1 MIITSLLVAGQIG
14 ATQQYPKGAVVSDQV
29 LASQIGAEILQRGGN
44 AIDAAVATGFALAVT
59 FPAAGNIGGGGFMV
73 YRSAK
78 GETFALDYRE
88 IAPASA
94 FREMYLDK
102 KGELTPDSYLGHR
115 ASGVPGTVA
124 GFYAAHQKY
133 GKLPWKDL
141 IQPSVRLASQGFK
154 INAHLADDLK
164 DLAEKNK
171 QFKGTWRIFGRSGQF
186 YKGGETFRQP
196 ELAKTLTNI
205 RDQGAQGFY
214 AGETAK
220 AIVQEMD
227 TGNGLITEKDLR
239 NYEPTFR
246 QVMRGKYK
254 GYEVLTMP
262 PPSSGGVVLLM
273 MLGMI
278 EKDDLKTMGFNS
290 SGTVHLM
297 TETMKRCFADRAEY
311 MGDPGFVQVPTA
323 KLLDSQYL
331 LKRRKEINPNKAM
344 PAEEIKPGLGKT
356 NEKEHTTHFS
366 VVDAEGN
373 AVSNTYTLND
383 GYGSKVTVGEAGFLL
398 NNEMDDFTSKPG
410 SPNQYNLIQGE
421 ANTIKP
427 GKRPLS
433 SMTPTI
439 LTKDGKLFLVLGS
452 PGGPTII
459 NTVFETILNV
469 TVHGMSVQKAVSAP
483 RFHHQWL
490 PDEIRME
497 PFAMSNDTIALLKS
511 KGHKFRTPAGQGSCQ
526 AILVG
531 KDGIRQVGC
540 DPRIS
545 SAGQAGY

>member
-1 MIITSLLVAGQIG
+1 MVVSLLVATQIG
-14 ATQQYPKGAVVSDQV
+14 ATQRYSSGAVVSDQF
-29 LASQIGAEILQRGGN
+29 LASQIGVDILKKGGN

-59 FPAAGNIGGGGFMV
+59 LPSAGNIGGGGFMV
-73 YRSAK
+73 YRSSK

-88 IAPASA
+88 IAPSTAY
-94 FREMYLDK
+94 REMYLDK
-102 KGELTPDSYLGHR
+102 KGEPTSDSYLGHR

-124 GFYAAHQKY
+124 GFYEAHKKY
-133 GKLPWKDL
+133 GKLAWKDL
-141 IQPSVRLASQGFK
+141 VQPAVRLASEGFK
-154 INAHLADDLK
+154 INAQLADDLK

-186 YKGGETFRQP
+186 YKSGENFRQP
-196 ELAKTLTNI
+196 ELAKTLGNI
-205 RDQGAQGFY
+205 RDHGAKGFY
-214 AGETAK
+214 SGETAK
-220 AIVQEMD
+220 AIVDEMKV
-227 TGNGLITEKDLR
+227 GNGLVSFHDLAT
-239 NYEPTFR
+239 YTPTFR
-246 QVMRGKYK
+246 ETMRGKYK
-254 GYEVLTMP
+254 GYEVITMP
-262 PPSSGGVVLLM
+262 PPSSGGVVLLT

-290 SGTVHLM
+290 AGTVHLM

-311 MGDPGFVQVPTA
+311 MGDPGFVQVPVA
-323 KLLDSQYL
+323 KLLDRQYL
-331 LKRRKEINPNKAM
+331 VGRRAEISLSRST
-344 PAEEIKPGLGKT
+344 PAETIKPGLGHA
-356 NEKEHTTHFS
+356 NEKENTTHFS

-373 AVSNTYTLND
+373 AVANTYTLND
-383 GYGSKVTVGEAGFLL
+383 SYGSKVAVSGAGFLL

-410 SPNQYNLIQGE
+410 IPNQYNLIQGE
-421 ANTIKP
+421 ANAIKP

-469 TVHGMSVQKAVSAP
+469 IVHGMPVQKAVSAP

-497 PFAMSNDTIALLKS
+497 PFAISNDSMARLKAM
-511 KGHKFRTPAGQGSCQ
+511 GHKFGTPKSQGSCH
-526 AILVG
+526 AILIG
-531 KDGIRQVGC
+531 RDGERQVGC

-545 SAGQAGY
+545 VAGQAGY